1 MLPSLQI
8 IHASY
13 EKCARLFEKLI
24 FPYLK
29 AKKEEF
35 GYQKEQY
42 TLITMDSFEGQDNAE
57 IKALCLK
64 MIASCLLYGITWPT
78 SFSPLI
84 FLSIKKQGSSSP
96 INSAHGS

>member
-1 MLPSLQI
+1 ML
-8 IHASY
+8 
-13 EKCARLFEKLI
+13 FDKLI

-42 TLITMDSFEGQDNAE
+42 SLIMMDSFEGQDNAE

-64 MIASCLLYGITWPT
+64 MIASWLLYGITWPT

>member
-1 MLPSLQI
+1 MILMLPSLQI

-64 MIASCLLYGITWPT
+64 MIASCLLYGIT
-78 SFSPLI
+78 
-84 FLSIKKQGSSSP
+84 
-96 INSAHGS
+96 